1 MNSITSLEI
10 GSVAFLGNLQYDHMI
25 PNSFVQHVMFRR
37 PQNFRV
43 SFQVTINHMW
53 FSSECISFKMTY
65 ILKRKKKKNT
75 YQFRWDIEEGENLT
89 LKLYLEIKY
98 FNVFCLKGYLV
109 CAVKP
114 VVNQRGG
121 LISII
126 SLSTNLQV
134 PVLCTSIHKIK
145 DKIIS
150 LNICFVQIISLQI
163 LRISFLM
170 GIWLSKALHLQKYA
184 TS

>member
-1 MNSITSLEI
+1 MILWSQIALFNMWCSEDHRILGYLFKLPLI
-10 GSVAFLGNLQYDHMI
+10 ICGFPLNAF
-25 PNSFVQHVMFRR
+25 PSKWPTF
-37 PQNFRV
+37 
-43 SFQVTINHMW
+43 W
-53 FSSECISFKMTY
+53 KE
-65 ILKRKKKKNT
+65 KKKKNT